1 MKRSRC
7 EECGGAIVK
16 SDVDFKLYGVS
27 LGKFPAQTC
36 SKCGE
41 ECFDEKTSE
50 HIDTVAKEKGLWG
63 LSATSRIGVAG
74 DSFIIRINKRLA
86 EFLDLKKGEEVSLRP
101 ESKNKIIVE
110 V

>member
-1 MKRSRC
+1 MKRERC
-7 EECGGAIVK
+7 DECGGNVVK
-16 SDVDFKLYGVS
+16 KAVDFKLYDIS
-27 LGKFPAQTC
+27 LGSFSALVC

-50 HIDTVAKEKGLWG
+50 LIDVVAKERGLWG
-63 LSATSRIGVAG
+63 LSATSKVGVAG

-86 EFLDLKKGEEVSLRP
+86 DFLDLKKGGEVSLRP
-101 ESKNKIIVE
+101 ESKSKIIIE